1 VMLLPPLLPKSI
13 ECKSKAVMQNPA
25 PHGMARHGTASSI
38 SPPPYL
44 LLRWRNTRS
53 LLLQPILFCIFGMCS
68 PRRKS
73 AATVWTVCQGGF
85 TTDTVVYLIS
95 FRTAS
100 VNFLGLLDP
109 ETKFFGLPSVLV
121 YSRPIAS
128 LPQPR
133 RRLISLC

>member
-1 VMLLPPLLPKSI
+1 MLLPPLLLKSI

-68 PRRKS
+68 QRDRERRPLHG
-73 AATVWTVCQGGF
+73 VEHVVE
-85 TTDTVVYLIS
+85 TT
-95 FRTAS
+95 
-100 VNFLGLLDP
+100 G
-109 ETKFFGLPSVLV
+109 
-121 YSRPIAS
+121 RPVFAKA
-128 LPQPR
+128 
-133 RRLISLC
+133 RRLDADKLRIAEAELDTESTFKRYFPTFNRAIAGVKNRLKK